1 MFIFCTTCHHTPRDF
16 CDWKIHQARIMIN
29 EKFFLQKKKKKIE
42 ELLSMCNVCAKT
54 LEVWWKYYFTHKP
67 IILITPLD
75 IFWLENIVILNY
87 NWCKLLIFSPKSKRA
102 SPCVCSKARFKTMI
116 LSLIVFCNI
125 SYLIK
130 DNNNTLKI
138 KEKWT
143 CMKSPILFIYKQ
155 VNNILIGLLTNI
167 VQLSEQLNRPH

>member
-1 MFIFCTTCHHTPRDF
+1 M
-16 CDWKIHQARIMIN
+16 KS
-29 EKFFLQKKKKKIE
+29 FFFKKKKKIE

-75 IFWLENIVILNY
+75 ILWLENIVIPNY
-87 NWCKLLIFSPKSKRA
+87 NWCKLLIFSQKSKRA
-102 SPCVCSKARFKTMI
+102 STRMCSKAHFKTMF

-130 DNNNTLKI
+130 DNNNTVKI
-138 KEKWT
+138 KGKWT
-143 CMKSPILFIYKQ
+143 CKKNPILFIYKQ
-155 VNNILIGLLTNI
+155 VNNRLIGLPTNI